1 MRWRG
6 TKNSALLSR
15 AEAAGFDVLITLD
28 DDMKPE
34 QNMVRRRIAILVL
47 RPERQGKEATRALA
61 GDVLLALPT
70 IEPGEIRVIAG
81 LTDERKK

>member
-1 MRWRG
+1 M
-6 TKNSALLSR
+6 
-15 AEAAGFDVLITLD
+15 LITLD